1 MANKTIHQLTP
12 IESLD
17 LSSTVEF
24 AVYDAGNNSTNKLD
38 LLNINLPQLGTN
50 NKTIPSAI
58 NELKSNND
66 QLQESITEITDGIG
80 NIGQFGDRI
89 TSLEESVGD
98 IQNNI
103 NGLNTVIGDVPS
115 GSTVMEQIN
124 DLNTVI
130 GEVPS
135 GSSAMGQISSCKSS
149 ISSNTTKINNLISS
163 TAGLDTKITTVTN
176 ELTIQSYSYSDE
188 HGFNVVAK
196 KFGKTVI
203 VDINVN
209 GLLHDMPTQENGT
222 GSKNLLIATLPQ
234 NMKPKNSSEVFR
246 TILTTKKYGTITIDT
261 EGKVYVGFTYRY
273 VQDLNSTSIEVTS
286 SNLGDDDGNIYSKVF
301 YIINDNNN

>member
-38 LLNINLPQLGTN
+38 LLNINLPQLETN

-66 QLQESITEITDGIG
+66 QLQGRITEITDGIG

-89 TSLEESVGD
+89 TTLEDNVEDIQGNVGD

-130 GEVPS
+130 GDVPS
-135 GSSAMGQISSCKSS
+135 GSTVMEQ
-149 ISSNTTKINNLISS
+149 ISSNTTEINKNKTDISNLNNQITTITPIINN
-163 TAGLDTKITTVTN
+163 
-176 ELTIQSYSYSDE
+176 
-188 HGFNVVAK
+188 
-196 KFGKTVI
+196 
-203 VDINVN
+203 
-209 GLLHDMPTQENGT
+209 
-222 GSKNLLIATLPQ
+222 
-234 NMKPKNSSEVFR
+234 
-246 TILTTKKYGTITIDT
+246 
-261 EGKVYVGFTYRY
+261 
-273 VQDLNSTSIEVTS
+273 LNSTSTYSYVNSTYNLHISAIQHGKNVSIDIQTPDDSTKLKTNIGTGTGYYQIAQLPEQMHPKRSIYIKGMINSRKFGTLYITNSGQIKIGYTYVITS
-286 SNLGDDDGNIYSKVF
+286 NTSQDNKIDLIQGQSVMMVNLTYLIS
-301 YIINDNNN
+301 

>member
-89 TSLEESVGD
+89 TSLEGTVEDIQGNVGD

-130 GEVPS
+130 GDVPS
-135 GSSAMGQISSCKSS
+135 DSSVMEQ
-149 ISSNTTKINNLISS
+149 ISSNTTEINNLISS
-163 TAGLDTKITTVTN
+163 TASLNTEITTVKN
-176 ELTIQSYSYSDE
+176 ELTTQSYSYSDE

-196 KFGKTVI
+196 KFGKIVI
-203 VDINVN
+203 VNISVN
-209 GLLHDMPTQENGT
+209 GLLHDMPTQNNGT

-234 NMKPKNSSEVFR
+234 SMKPKNSSEIFR
-246 TILTTKKYGTITIDT
+246 TMLTTKKYGTVTVDT
-261 EGKVYVGFTYRY
+261 EGKVYVGFTYRHI
-273 VQDLNSTSIEVTS
+273 QDLESTSIEATS
-286 SNLGDDDGNIYSKVF
+286 SNLGDDDGNIYLKIF

>member
-89 TSLEESVGD
+89 TSLENSVGGISSTVSIINNSIGR

-103 NGLNTVIGDVPS
+103 EGINTKIGNVPS
-115 GSTVMEQIN
+115 NSSIMRQIDSHN
-124 DLNTVI
+124 
-130 GEVPS
+130 S
-135 GSSAMGQISSCKSS
+135 Q
-149 ISSNTTKINNLISS
+149 ISSNTTEINKNKTDISNLNNQITTITPVINNLNSAS
-163 TAGLDTKITTVTN
+163 T
-176 ELTIQSYSYSDE
+176 YSYVNSTYNLHISAIQ
-188 HGFNVVAK
+188 HGKNVSIDIQTPDDSTKLKTNIGTGTGYYQIAQLPEQMHPKRSIYIKGMVNSR
-196 KFGKTVI
+196 KFGTLYITNSGQIKIGYTYVI
-203 VDINVN
+203 TSNTSQDNKIDLIQGQSVMMVN
-209 GLLHDMPTQENGT
+209 LTY
-222 GSKNLLIATLPQ
+222 LI
-234 NMKPKNSSEVFR
+234 S
-246 TILTTKKYGTITIDT
+246 
-261 EGKVYVGFTYRY
+261 
-273 VQDLNSTSIEVTS
+273 
-286 SNLGDDDGNIYSKVF
+286 
-301 YIINDNNN
+301 